1 MYPKKLYVLLSERQ
15 KRRGIT
21 VTASAVCSAVLDLL
35 GIAALIPVLML
46 VLDTGAVTGDGFLAR
61 FYRAAGFSGIP
72 AFATAV
78 CAAVL
83 AVVVLKNLLGL
94 YLADFRNRYLLSLYA
109 DLSARMYESCLSRG
123 LLFIR
128 KHNTVKL
135 TNNVNAVC
143 YRLALGVV
151 GPQLTILSETVLLA
165 TMGIALLL
173 YNPQIVLFAAAVF
186 IPTSAVYTW
195 YIRRRMEE
203 NGKQENSLQV
213 RQNKMMYESLRGYA
227 DIEMNGARGYVAK
240 RFREGLSALGRY
252 RRKAALMQN
261 AAGRIVE
268 TGLVLGLVLIVIAGL
283 WTGHDLASLKI
294 TLGVFAIASFRIIPA
309 VNRIVGSRIE
319 IKRNMFTVNTVAEA
333 VLDNPAGAPAE
344 DTARMPFTQE
354 IRVENLSFSYDGEN
368 KVIDNLSFT
377 VRKGEH
383 VGFRGPSGKGKSTLF
398 NLLLGFFTP
407 QQGEIC
413 IDGAPLTE
421 ANSRAW
427 RNQAAYVS
435 QEVFMADLSLAENI
449 AFGIPKEEIDPKR
462 LAEAVETASLT
473 ELAASLPDG
482 LDTIPGEAGC
492 RLSGGQRQRIGI
504 ARALYK
510 QATVLLLD
518 EATSSLDERTEW
530 EINTAIA
537 HLSDRHRELTLLV
550 ISHREH
556 ALSFCDRIIDL

>member
-1 MYPKKLYVLLSERQ
+1 MYPKKLYALLSERQ

-21 VTASAVCSAVLDLL
+21 VTVCAVCSALLDLL

-46 VLDTGAVTGDGFLAR
+46 VLDSGVVTGNGFLAR
-61 FYRAAGFSGIP
+61 FYRTAGFSGIP

-78 CAAVL
+78 CAAML

-128 KHNTVKL
+128 QHNTAKL

-186 IPTSAVYTW
+186 IPTSVVYTR

-227 DIEMNGARGYVAK
+227 DIEMNGARGYVSK

-252 RRKAALMQN
+252 RCKAALMQN

-333 VLDNPAGAPAE
+333 VMDNPAGATAE

-377 VRKGEH
+377 VRKGER

-413 IDGAPLTE
+413 IDGVPLTK

-449 AFGIPKEEIDPKR
+449 AFGIPREEIDPKR
-462 LAEAVETASLT
+462 LAEAVEAASLT

-482 LDTIPGEAGC
+482 LDTVPGEAGC

-518 EATSSLDERTEW
+518 EATSSLDERTES
-530 EINTAIA
+530 EINAAIA